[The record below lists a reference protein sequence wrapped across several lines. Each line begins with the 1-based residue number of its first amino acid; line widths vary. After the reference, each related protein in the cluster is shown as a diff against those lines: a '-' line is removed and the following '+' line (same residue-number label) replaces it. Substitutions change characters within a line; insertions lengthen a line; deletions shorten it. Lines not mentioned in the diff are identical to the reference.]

1 MKEGSIPRPRPA
13 AYVWRAAA
21 ATVRGFKDGVPADVA
36 ARALWPDDQVTPI
49 ILRGPTGPAV
59 LTDPN
64 WAGPLAFQAVSAA
77 IEEIV
82 AMSAIGRIMQT
93 AFRVDL
99 GRNAS
104 VLVPG
109 RVTNAADAGQWVAE
123 GAPIPVRQLLVTGA
137 ALRPRKVACI
147 VTMTRELI
155 EASNIEDVVR
165 MLLTEAAGLA
175 LDAAVFS
182 TSAGTTGQP
191 AGILN
196 GVTAV
201 APVAGGGSGFDAC
214 GQDLG
219 NLVKDIATRAGGRS
233 AFFIGA
239 PAQATAI
246 RFWAGGQFGINPDT
260 ETLPVEAS
268 AALADGTVVCIE
280 APSLA
285 ITLADP
291 EFEASKMAA
300 VHQEDTAPTDIVSG
314 GAAAVPVKSMFQ
326 IDATALRMTLRADW
340 AMRAAHV
347 SYLTGAT
354 W

>member
-21 ATVRGFKDGVPADVA
+21 ATVRGFKDGVPADVV
-36 ARALWPDDQVTPI
+36 ARTLWPDDHITPI
-49 ILRGPTGPAV
+49 ILRGASAPAV
-59 LTDPN
+59 LTDPA

-82 AMSAIGRIMQT
+82 SMSAVGRVMQT

-137 ALRPRKVACI
+137 PLRPRKVACI
-147 VTMTRELI
+147 VAMTRELT

-182 TSAGTTGQP
+182 TSAGTAGQP
-191 AGILN
+191 AGVLN

-201 APVAGGGSGFDAC
+201 APVAGPTGFDAC

-219 NLVKDIATRAGGRS
+219 NLVKDIAQRAGGRS

-260 ETLPVEAS
+260 ETLPVEGS

-300 VHQEDTAPTDIVSG
+300 VHQEDTAPADIVSG